1 LVISSAFVI
10 RISPLSEF
18 VFIRGDPWSM
28 KRRSALHFVLIIGI
42 ANFFADFT
50 YEGARGVIGPFLGS
64 LGASAAIVGF
74 VAGLG
79 ELMGYGLR
87 SVSGYLADKSHRHWA
102 FAFVGYTINMLA
114 VPALALAGRWPLAAT
129 LVVAERTG
137 RGIRKPTV
145 EAMLSYAGRSIGAGW
160 VFGLNA
166 ALDQAGATI
175 GPLLMALVLYLN
187 GGYRTGFGILMVP
200 AVLCLAI
207 LVAARLLHPRPH
219 ELEEGTGHTFATT
232 NLTHAYWIYLAAG
245 ALIAA
250 GFADFALIGFH
261 FQKVN
266 SVPGNLIPV
275 FYAVAM
281 AGSAVASI
289 PLGRIFDRFGPNI
302 SLFAFLI
309 SAAAAPFVFLGSAY
323 FALIGMIL
331 WGIGMSAQGSLFQA
345 MLTGVIPPQKRSTA
359 FGLFDTGYGI
369 AWFLGSALM
378 GLLYDKSILALVL
391 FSVVLQLAA
400 VPVLFIANKKR

>member
-1 LVISSAFVI
+1 
-10 RISPLSEF
+10 
-18 VFIRGDPWSM
+18 M
-28 KRRSALHFVLIIGI
+28 KSRSALQFVVIIGI

-50 YEGARGVIGPFLGS
+50 YEGARAIVGPFLGS

-87 SVSGYLADKSHRHWA
+87 SISGYFADKSHRHWA
-102 FAFVGYTINMLA
+102 FAFVGYTVNLLA
-114 VPALALAGRWPLAAT
+114 LPALALATRWPLAAT

-145 EAMLSYAGRSIGAGW
+145 EAMLSYAGKSIGAGW
-160 VFGLNA
+160 VFGLNE

-175 GPLLMALVLYLN
+175 GPLLVALILYFN
-187 GGYRTGFGILMVP
+187 GGFRAGFGVLLIP
-200 AVLCLAI
+200 ALLCLAI
-207 LVAARLLHPRPH
+207 LVAAKLLHPRPH
-219 ELEEGTGHTFATT
+219 ELEQGAAHTFAATK
-232 NLTHAYWIYLAAG
+232 LTRAYWIYLGAG
-245 ALIAA
+245 SLIAA

-261 FQKVN
+261 FHKANTV
-266 SVPGNLIPV
+266 SSNLIPV

-281 AGSAVASI
+281 ASSAIASI
-289 PLGRIFDRFGPNI
+289 PLGRLFDRFGPNI

-309 SAAAAPFVFLGSAY
+309 SAAAAPFVFLGTSIP
-323 FALIGMIL
+323 ALIGMIF
-331 WGIGMSAQGSLFQA
+331 WGIGMAAQGSLLQA

-369 AWFLGSALM
+369 AWFLGSAVM
-378 GLLYDKSILALVL
+378 GLLYEKSILAVAV
-391 FSVVLQLAA
+391 FSVCLQLAA
-400 VPVLFIANKKR
+400 LPVFFIANKKR

>member
-1 LVISSAFVI
+1 MRNRSAF
-10 RISPLSEF
+10 R
-18 VFIRGDPWSM
+18 
-28 KRRSALHFVLIIGI
+28 FVLIIGI

-50 YEGARGVIGPFLGS
+50 YEGARGIIGPFLGS

-74 VAGLG
+74 VAGFG

-87 SVSGYLADKSHRHWA
+87 SVSGYFADKSHRHWA
-102 FAFVGYTINMLA
+102 FAFLGYAVNMLA
-114 VPALALAGRWPLAAT
+114 VPALALAGQWPLAAG
-129 LVVAERTG
+129 LVVAERIG

-160 VFGLNA
+160 VFGLNE

-175 GPLLMALVLYLN
+175 GPLLVALVFYLS
-187 GGYRTGFGILMVP
+187 GGYRTGFGVLLIP
-200 AVLCLAI
+200 ALLCLAI

-219 ELEEGTGHTFATT
+219 ELEEGAGHSLAPTS
-232 NLTHAYWIYLAAG
+232 LTRPYWIYLAAG

-261 FQKVN
+261 FHKAN
-266 SVPGNLIPV
+266 IVPANLIPV

-281 AGSAVASI
+281 ASSAFAAI

-302 SLFAFLI
+302 SLLAFLI
-309 SAAAAPFVFLGSAY
+309 SAASAPLVFLGTSVS
-323 FALIGMIL
+323 ALIGMIL

-345 MLTGVIPPQKRSTA
+345 MLTGVIPAAKRSTA

-369 AWFLGSALM
+369 AWFVGSATM
-378 GLLYDKSILALVL
+378 GLLYDKSILAVAL
-391 FSVVLQLAA
+391 FSVILQLAA
-400 VPVLFIANKKR
+400 LPILLIANKKR

>member
-1 LVISSAFVI
+1 MKSSSAL
-10 RISPLSEF
+10 R
-18 VFIRGDPWSM
+18 
-28 KRRSALHFVLIIGI
+28 FVLIIGI

-50 YEGARGVIGPFLGS
+50 YEGARGIVGPFLGS

-87 SVSGYLADKSHRHWA
+87 SVSGYFADKSHRHWA
-102 FAFVGYTINMLA
+102 FAFVGYTVNLLA
-114 VPALALAGRWPLAAT
+114 VPALALATRWPLAAT

-145 EAMLSYAGRSIGAGW
+145 EAMLSYAGKSIGAGW
-160 VFGLNA
+160 VFGVNE

-175 GPLLMALVLYLN
+175 GPLLMALILYFN
-187 GGYRTGFGILMVP
+187 GGFRTGFGVLLIP
-200 AVLCLAI
+200 ALICLAI

-219 ELEEGTGHTFATT
+219 ELEEGAGHTFATT
-232 NLTHAYWIYLAAG
+232 KLTRAYWIYLAAG

-261 FQKVN
+261 FHKANTV
-266 SVPGNLIPV
+266 SANLIPV

-281 AGSAVASI
+281 ASSALASI
-289 PLGRIFDRFGPNI
+289 PLGRLFDRFGPNI
-302 SLFAFLI
+302 SLFAFPI
-309 SAAAAPFVFLGSAY
+309 SAAAAPFVFLGTSVP
-323 FALIGMIL
+323 ALIGMIL
-331 WGIGMSAQGSLFQA
+331 WGIGMAAQGSLLQA

-369 AWFLGSALM
+369 AWFLGSVLM
-378 GLLYDKSILALVL
+378 GLLYDRSIVAVAL
-391 FSVVLQLAA
+391 FSVSLQLAA
-400 VPVLFIANKKR
+400 LPFFFIANKKR